1 MILPIVGLNIF
12 DWRTYG
18 GKMLGRYIS
27 TRLYRHHYGF
37 WKCENGV
44 GIKVELGRCYNRET
58 IEMYVDSQEQLG
70 RDHIFI

>member
-44 GIKVELGRCYNRET
+44 GLQVELGRCYNSE
-58 IEMYVDSQEQLG
+58 EQYKDSLDRLK
-70 RDHIFI
+70 RDSIFA